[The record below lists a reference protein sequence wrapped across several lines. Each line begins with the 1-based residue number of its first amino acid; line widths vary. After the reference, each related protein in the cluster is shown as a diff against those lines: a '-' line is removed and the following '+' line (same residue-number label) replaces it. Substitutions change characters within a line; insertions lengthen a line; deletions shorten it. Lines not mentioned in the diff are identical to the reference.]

1 MMGEELSRWVTAARP
16 GLPWALAALGLLLL
30 GYAVKAVFDRKR
42 IAEARRLESFARQ
55 AEAAARFLHDR
66 VDRITT
72 DTCEIDMRVLT
83 AHAEKAKFNPL
94 TVLTD
99 VRERIATKD
108 ESQPDWAPGEL
119 AAMPEADPT
128 LGRSRWP
135 MRGIMPRLRPRR
147 RATELSDI
155 PNPAQLGARI
165 ARLRAIE
172 RAKQFETRNA

>member
-1 MMGEELSRWVTAARP
+1 MSEELSRWVDAAKP

-30 GYAVKAVFDRKR
+30 GYWVKAMFDRKR
-42 IAEARRLESFARQ
+42 LAEAARLESAARR
-55 AEAAARFLHDR
+55 AEAAAQFLHDR

-94 TVLTD
+94 NVLTD
-99 VRERIATKD
+99 VRERIAAKD
-108 ESQPDWAPGEL
+108 ESLPDWAPGEL
-119 AAMPEADPT
+119 ATMPEADPT
-128 LGRSRWP
+128 LGRARWP

-147 RATELSDI
+147 GVAELSDI

-165 ARLRAIE
+165 ARLRAVE
-172 RAKQFETRNA
+172 KTKKLETRNA